1 MSHVCGCVSVRVLRS
16 EELWVRGERRS
27 LLEARLFPVLHP
39 RGRRGLAAGG
49 GRLPGRVEGGV
60 EAFFEGGAVAHPPGD
75 GATAKGG
82 AAVPGGKAAC
92 GRRPEEALG
101 RLPAA
106 LRQGRCAGRPA
117 GGAAGSSGQQ

>member
-1 MSHVCGCVSVRVLRS
+1 MGSRRTALPPGSSPLPSPPPQRRCCGS
-16 EELWVRGERRS
+16 
-27 LLEARLFPVLHP
+27 

-92 GRRPEEALG
+92 GRRPEGALG
-101 RLPAA
+101 CLPAA